1 MMAAEVKKSLSI
13 FVHFPHAM
21 VSMTCRPNVM
31 VGSHSCIK
39 ISQYVQLFC
48 FRNVANSNIQ
58 FLVELI
64 FGVCS
69 GAQCWC
75 IGTHN
80 ISTFCSCYGRQVTV
94 RSEFF
99 TAKPT
104 PCSRFSS
111 ILFRCQTNVYR
122 CSFSDPFSASR
133 VSCKVAMS
141 MFSLSSSG
149 SIMVV
154 FLESLIC

>member
-1 MMAAEVKKSLSI
+1 MILARPARVESRIVRMRAEP
-13 FVHFPHAM
+13 F
-21 VSMTCRPNVM
+21 TG
-31 VGSHSCIK
+31 GS
-39 ISQYVQLFC
+39 
-48 FRNVANSNIQ
+48 
-58 FLVELI
+58 
-64 FGVCS
+64 
-69 GAQCWC
+69 
-75 IGTHN
+75 
-80 ISTFCSCYGRQVTV
+80 VTV

-111 ILFRCQTNVYR
+111 ILFPCQKNVYR

-141 MFSLSSSG
+141 MFSLSSSE
-149 SIMVV
+149 SIMAV